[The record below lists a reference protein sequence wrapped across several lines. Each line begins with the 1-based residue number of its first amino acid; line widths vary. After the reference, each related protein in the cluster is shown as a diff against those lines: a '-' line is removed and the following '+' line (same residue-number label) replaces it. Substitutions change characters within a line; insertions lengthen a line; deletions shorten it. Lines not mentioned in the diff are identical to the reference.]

1 MKHAAPLAVDLRS
14 DTVTQPTEAMYA
26 CMRQAPLG
34 DDGLEGDP
42 TVSQL
47 ERQAA
52 DRFGKEAGL
61 FVSSGTLGNLLA
73 ILAQTGR
80 AGELLCEAQSH
91 LYNSEKGGATF
102 TGLFYRPI
110 AGDGGAMR
118 LDVLEEALFPA
129 GGYKLKS
136 ALITVETSH
145 NHAGGTVLPL
155 DHLQGVQAL
164 AHRAGVPVHL
174 DGARVFNAAVAMGR
188 PVSDIAA
195 CVDSLSFCLS
205 KGLSAPVGSVLL
217 GSRAMIDRARALRR
231 MLGGTMRQA
240 GVLAAAGIEAMEN
253 MSARLIEDHRQAYR
267 LAEGLRKI
275 SLGYLSNWPQTNIV
289 QAEVGR
295 DGCDAI
301 AWVALLEEH
310 GVKVRAID
318 RQRIRCVLHRHID
331 DDAVDR
337 ALKAFQ
343 AVHERLAG

>member
-1 MKHAAPLAVDLRS
+1 
-14 DTVTQPTEAMYA
+14 
-26 CMRQAPLG
+26 
-34 DDGLEGDP
+34 
-42 TVSQL
+42 
-47 ERQAA
+47 
-52 DRFGKEAGL
+52 
-61 FVSSGTLGNLLA
+61 
-73 ILAQTGR
+73 
-80 AGELLCEAQSH
+80 
-91 LYNSEKGGATF
+91 
-102 TGLFYRPI
+102 
-110 AGDGGAMR
+110 
-118 LDVLEEALFPA
+118 
-129 GGYKLKS
+129 
-136 ALITVETSH
+136 
-145 NHAGGTVLPL
+145 
-155 DHLQGVQAL
+155 
-164 AHRAGVPVHL
+164 
-174 DGARVFNAAVAMGR
+174 
-188 PVSDIAA
+188 
-195 CVDSLSFCLS
+195 
-205 KGLSAPVGSVLL
+205 
-217 GSRAMIDRARALRR
+217 MIDRARALRR